1 MSTKQPTEKPRRP
14 GRPASQNQGQRDPRE
29 QLLDIALSLF
39 SEQGIAATPMSAIAR
54 QADISAAM
62 MHYYFNNRDQL
73 LDVLV
78 EERILPIMQSI
89 LAADLLTLDTPQA
102 FLPAMAARIIERIS
116 DAPWLPSLWVREIL
130 SDGGLLRQRLVVHF
144 GGPILHKPA
153 LLLLRR
159 WQAEG
164 KLPDD
169 LHPGLLLVSVIGLT
183 IFPLAAANIWRH
195 IPGMDTV
202 TNQTLQ
208 QHAAALLLHG
218 ITQPAP
224 NKADS

>member
-1 MSTKQPTEKPRRP
+1 MPTKQPIKKPRRP
-14 GRPASQNQGQRDPRE
+14 GRPVSQDQGQADPRE
-29 QLLDIALSLF
+29 QLLDIALRLF

-54 QADISAAM
+54 QAGISAAM

-102 FLPAMAARIIERIS
+102 FLPAMAARIIEHMS
-116 DAPWLPSLWVREIL
+116 NAPWLPALWVKEIL
-130 SDGGLLRQRLVVHF
+130 SEGGLLRSRFIAHF
-144 GGPILHKPA
+144 SGPIHTQVLA
-153 LLLLRR
+153 LLRR

-164 KLPDD
+164 KLPVD
-169 LHPGLLLVSVIGLT
+169 LNPGLLLTSVIGLT
-183 IFPLAAANIWRH
+183 IFPLAAADIWRQMS
-195 IPGMDTV
+195 GMDTV

-218 ITQPAP
+218 ITHPAP
-224 NKADS
+224 NEADL